1 LKKGDIDMFWW
12 PIQPGYMAD
21 LSRQEQIRL
30 YTNEKSALYF
40 IGFNLRRPPFDNQAL
55 RRAVAYL
62 IDKDF
67 ITSRILQGQ
76 GTKMFSVVPA
86 ENRFWYATDLPR
98 YGDGLSRKSRMK
110 SAYRVLADAGFSWD
124 VPPVDAAGNI
134 QPASEIR
141 MPGGQAL
148 GRFTILTPPADY
160 DPHRATSGL
169 MIQEWLRDLGMRAY
183 ARPMAFSSL
192 LQQVKGNH
200 DFDAFIL
207 GYGRLRLDPDYVRNL
222 FHSANDK
229 SRGWNMSGYHNPAF
243 DEAADRSTSEMDPV
257 KRQGLV
263 MEMQKM
269 IARDL
274 PYIPLY
280 KPSVV
285 EAVRTDRFQGWVEML
300 EGIGNIWSMCQ
311 VKPVN
316 NDGA

>member
-1 LKKGDIDMFWW
+1 MFWW
-12 PIQPGYMAD
+12 PVQPGYMAD
-21 LSRQEQIRL
+21 LSRQADIRL
-30 YTNEKSALYF
+30 FTNEKSALYF
-40 IGFNLRRPPFDNQAL
+40 IGFNLRHPPFDDPVL

-67 ITSRILQGQ
+67 IVSRILQGH

-86 ENRFWYATDLPR
+86 ENRFWYASGLPR
-98 YGDGLSRKSRMK
+98 YGDGLSRESRLRT
-110 SAYRVLADAGFSWD
+110 AYRLLSEAGYTWTT
-124 VPPVDAAGNI
+124 PPVNTDGDL
-134 QPASEIR
+134 QPAKEIR
-141 MPGGQAL
+141 LSTGQPMN
-148 GRFTILTPPADY
+148 RFTILTPPADY

-169 MIQEWLRDLGMRAY
+169 MIQEWLRELGMPAY
-183 ARPMAFSSL
+183 SRPMAFSSL

-207 GYGRLRLDPDYVRNL
+207 GYGHLRLDPGYVRNL
-222 FHSANDK
+222 FHSSNDK

-243 DEAADRSTSEMDPV
+243 DRLADESTTEMDPD
-257 KRQGLV
+257 KRQTLV
-263 MEMQKM
+263 KKMQQI

-285 EAVRTDRFQGWVEML
+285 EAVRKDRFDGWVEML

-311 VKPVN
+311 VKPIK